1 MTRVVL
7 LPFLMLLAAANVHA
21 ADWFTVA
28 GYPGDPAVDV
38 VQIDPVPVSTQ
49 GSEVVMRVRV
59 SRGLPRTSAQG
70 TVFRS
75 FDAEALIDCK
85 RHYAYFVV
93 ARFYAEPAFSGTPF
107 RTETYEGR
115 EKRPMA
121 FRGIAG
127 NPSERIITA
136 ACKTLTG

>member
-1 MTRVVL
+1 MIVTG
-7 LPFLMLLAAANVHA
+7 ANAHT

-28 GYPGDPAVDV
+28 GYPGDAAVDL
-38 VQIDPVPVSTQ
+38 VQIDPVPVRTQ
-49 GSEVVMRVRV
+49 GSQVVMHVRV
-59 SRGLPRTSAQG
+59 SRSLPRTSAQG

-75 FDAEALIDCK
+75 FEAEALIDCK
-85 RHYAYFVV
+85 LRSAHFVNS
-93 ARFYAEPAFSGTPF
+93 RFYAEPAFAGTPF

-136 ACKTLTG
+136 ACKTLKG